1 MTMKTQHPKPSV
13 LLLVTTIAV
22 TARFAVAAAT
32 VFSDDDWNP
41 QATVTAAASASSTYS
56 NHYTAHQDVS
66 WAVLS
71 KQLNNSIKQDEYDA
85 FMNGC
90 RVSAGGQMQREY
102 FCNKE
107 EAYRLRRNAEQTQ
120 SVC

>member
-1 MTMKTQHPKPSV
+1 
-13 LLLVTTIAV
+13 
-22 TARFAVAAAT
+22 
-32 VFSDDDWNP
+32 VFSDDDGNSL
-41 QATVTAAASASSTYS
+41 ATGTAAASTTSSNY
-56 NHYTAHQDVS
+56 YTAHQDVS

-71 KQLNNSIKQDEYDA
+71 NQLKSSIKQDEYDA

-102 FCNKE
+102 FCNEE